1 MSSSFL
7 EAAETRA
14 RELSQSNGLWEARLQ
29 AINKEQ
35 RASYRDVANPGLV
48 RERRASLEGDPN
60 SEPEAVI
67 VIDSGSCHTRA
78 GFAGDDAPCTVFPSL
93 IGRPR
98 QPGLVPYQKDL
109 YIGNVTVSKRG
120 ILTRKSSSSLISG
133 NIGLGIGAVPQFVPS
148 AGREGVG
155 GRVAGVR
162 DPKAR
167 GLVRSGPR
175 ASGFSP
181 ASATLA
187 RARGEGACCCAPHAS
202 ITSVHGLPPLR
213 RAMAVCIL
221 YPPNRMH
228 LTFSNTRTQ
237 DAVTDQQRHQVSSHL
252 GGHVGGQGGHQSHIS
267 SIVSSWP
274 AVTPSG
280 TVML

>member
-133 NIGLGIGAVPQFVPS
+133 NI
-148 AGREGVG
+148 
-155 GRVAGVR
+155 
-162 DPKAR
+162 
-167 GLVRSGPR
+167 
-175 ASGFSP
+175 
-181 ASATLA
+181 
-187 RARGEGACCCAPHAS
+187 
-202 ITSVHGLPPLR
+202 
-213 RAMAVCIL
+213 
-221 YPPNRMH
+221 
-228 LTFSNTRTQ
+228 
-237 DAVTDQQRHQVSSHL
+237 VTDWDAMEMIWHHTFYDELRVQPEEHPVLLTEAPLNPRRCCSCSCTLHPAPCTLHL
-252 GGHVGGQGGHQSHIS
+252 
-267 SIVSSWP
+267 P
-274 AVTPSG
+274 A
-280 TVML
+280 